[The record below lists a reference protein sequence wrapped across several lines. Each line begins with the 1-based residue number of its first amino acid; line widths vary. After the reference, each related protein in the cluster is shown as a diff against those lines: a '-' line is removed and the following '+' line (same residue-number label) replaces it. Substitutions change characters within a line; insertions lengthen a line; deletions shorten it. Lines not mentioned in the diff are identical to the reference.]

1 MEYMNARSSQRFLT
15 YIIDFFLIQIVVS
28 FIVSFI
34 PAYVDGMEYIL
45 EFYRSI
51 LQGELTENIE
61 ILTRVMKKAIKLLG
75 IILSVQFPV
84 YILYLV
90 VLPHFWKNQTLGRMA
105 THVRV
110 ISKDGKKAKVPQ
122 LMLRELVGGL
132 LLLNLCSGFFIIPLL
147 YWYFSST
154 TGRSLADMIG
164 GTRLI
169 DTQSKLSV
177 EKQEEN
183 TREYVDAYFKEV
195 STENPESAIEEET
208 EYKVI

>member
-75 IILSVQFPV
+75 IILSDIF
-84 YILYLV
+84 
-90 VLPHFWKNQTLGRMA
+90 
-105 THVRV
+105 HVAV
-110 ISKDGKKAKVPQ
+110 ISLNAIICLSLQQRYNRSKENNQKKEHSA
-122 LMLRELVGGL
+122 
-132 LLLNLCSGFFIIPLL
+132 
-147 YWYFSST
+147 
-154 TGRSLADMIG
+154 
-164 GTRLI
+164 
-169 DTQSKLSV
+169 LSHPV
-177 EKQEEN
+177 
-183 TREYVDAYFKEV
+183 
-195 STENPESAIEEET
+195 
-208 EYKVI
+208 